1 MAVLLDNF
9 IGASTQMELEERLR
23 LTELKAREQ
32 QMRNPLESLLMK
44 IAKEF
49 SDSEDLSERLQ
60 KLYQVRNHRFSQSV
74 DLVLDERLAA
84 RVYLTVLAS
93 VDVQE
98 ELACNGLWFLYRR
111 RNK

>member
-1 MAVLLDNF
+1 MHHVHTFSHTQVSVAVLLDNF

-44 IAKEF
+44 LAKEF

-60 KLYQVRNHRFSQSV
+60 KLYQVCCRTSKWLR
-74 DLVLDERLAA
+74 
-84 RVYLTVLAS
+84 
-93 VDVQE
+93 
-98 ELACNGLWFLYRR
+98 G
-111 RNK
+111 

>member
-32 QMRNPLESLLMK
+32 QMRNPLESLLLK

-49 SDSEDLSERLQ
+49 SDSQDLSERLQ
-60 KLYQVRNHRFSQSV
+60 KLYQVRSAKFPHLFFMKDSRIRICLTARTVNTELWLPRRVTSHDMNHS
-74 DLVLDERLAA
+74 L
-84 RVYLTVLAS
+84 
-93 VDVQE
+93 
-98 ELACNGLWFLYRR
+98 C
-111 RNK
+111 